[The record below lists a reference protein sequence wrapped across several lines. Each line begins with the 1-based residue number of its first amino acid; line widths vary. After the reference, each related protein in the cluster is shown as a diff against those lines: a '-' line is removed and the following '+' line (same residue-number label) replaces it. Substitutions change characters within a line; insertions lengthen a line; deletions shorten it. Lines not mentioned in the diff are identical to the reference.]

1 MTEVLRGH
9 GKVKSPVHRA
19 DTARMG
25 PDRLSWLCRDEA
37 QRERVLDMERRLRP
51 VRAATLGVLCLAL
64 LAAAPTEGWW
74 TLAPL
79 LLAGLGFLAA
89 DLAMRRSSRPEW
101 AIASAWALSQT
112 AIAVSVALSG
122 GPDSPAVAW
131 LAIPAVT
138 LSARFDGRGVVAGL
152 AFTVGLLLAVT
163 LGVDAAAVLAHPAV
177 LLSPLALVA
186 AVTLLS
192 TALMASDLEHRSES
206 VLDGLTGMLNRR
218 SLSARAA
225 ELEEQAALSG
235 QAIGLVLCDL
245 DRFKRVNDE
254 HGHQAGDAV
263 LVDVAYT
270 LRKELR
276 AFDLAYRLGGEE
288 FLVVLPGATL
298 PDALHV
304 AERLRA
310 AVETTPAGG
319 LSITMSCGV
328 ASATGAGFQFAQVSA
343 AADAAL
349 YDAKRA
355 GRNRVAAAGAGARA
369 LVAA

>member
-1 MTEVLRGH
+1 
-9 GKVKSPVHRA
+9 
-19 DTARMG
+19 
-25 PDRLSWLCRDEA
+25 
-37 QRERVLDMERRLRP
+37 
-51 VRAATLGVLCLAL
+51 
-64 LAAAPTEGWW
+64 
-74 TLAPL
+74 
-79 LLAGLGFLAA
+79 
-89 DLAMRRSSRPEW
+89 
-101 AIASAWALSQT
+101 
-112 AIAVSVALSG
+112 
-122 GPDSPAVAW
+122 VAW